1 MGRAHDGID
10 TERTV
15 DSFGGEI
22 GRGRART
29 IRARWEL
36 QTVTG
41 VREAIAPD
49 LTARGV
55 SDEIVSEAELVA
67 TELVTNSLR
76 HAAPLSDRT
85 VRIHWKAR
93 GDSVEIEV
101 SDGGA
106 ETEPAPAPR
115 QCGRPPAVGCGSCA
129 ASPTSGACSA
139 TSGRRPCGP
148 RWAARPAVGSVH
160 DVPGRAPEPPTHL
173 STARPR

>member
-1 MGRAHDGID
+1 MSQPATATKGPFQIMGQAHDGTD
-10 TERTV
+10 AERTV

-22 GRGRART
+22 GRGQART

-36 QTVTG
+36 QTVTR
-41 VREAIAPD
+41 VREAIALD

-115 QCGRPPAVGCGSCA
+115 QMW
-129 ASPTSGACSA
+129 A
-139 TSGRRPCGP
+139 TSGRGLRIVRSIAHEWGVQ
-148 RWAARPAVGSVH
+148 RDERQTTVWAALGGPSRRRVG
-160 DVPGRAPEPPTHL
+160 P
-173 STARPR
+173 

>member
-1 MGRAHDGID
+1 MGQAHDGID

-22 GRGRART
+22 GRGQART

-36 QTVTG
+36 QTVTR
-41 VREAIAPD
+41 VREAIALD

-115 QCGRPPAVGCGSCA
+115 QVW
-129 ASPTSGACSA
+129 A
-139 TSGRRPCGP
+139 TSGRGLRIVRSIAHEWGVQ
-148 RWAARPAVGSVH
+148 RDERQTTVWAALGGPSRRRVG
-160 DVPGRAPEPPTHL
+160 P
-173 STARPR
+173 